1 MSAPVGV
8 QIRSLVVKVAERC
21 NLNCSY
27 CYMYQ
32 HADQSF
38 RLRPRFM
45 ADETFGW
52 MLRRARDECAR
63 RHNQMSLVFH
73 GGEPTLIGP
82 ARFARMAERARDVLG
97 EALAYIAVQTN
108 GTLLDQRWA
117 SVFRDFDVRVGVSLD
132 GPPEINDRYRVDH
145 HGHGSWARV
154 RRGVDALR
162 AEGIDPAVLTVVAP

>member
-45 ADETFGW
+45 ADETFG
-52 MLRRARDECAR
+52 
-63 RHNQMSLVFH
+63 
-73 GGEPTLIGP
+73 
-82 ARFARMAERARDVLG
+82 
-97 EALAYIAVQTN
+97 
-108 GTLLDQRWA
+108 
-117 SVFRDFDVRVGVSLD
+117 
-132 GPPEINDRYRVDH
+132 
-145 HGHGSWARV
+145 
-154 RRGVDALR
+154 
-162 AEGIDPAVLTVVAP
+162 

>member
-32 HADQSF
+32 HEDQSF

-82 ARFARMAERARDVLG
+82 ARFARMAGHARGGVG
-97 EALAYIAVQTN
+97 EAPGYIAVQNHCTA
-108 GTLLDQRWA
+108 LDQ
-117 SVFRDFDVRVGVSLD
+117 
-132 GPPEINDRYRVDH
+132 
-145 HGHGSWARV
+145 
-154 RRGVDALR
+154 
-162 AEGIDPAVLTVVAP
+162 